1 MSTSEGPGVGSGS
14 KTIHLRT
21 EGGPNS
27 VMDHRPGFSGV
38 GAVVR
43 FDCCDM
49 VVRSALDPSSTTE
62 GVQILLCN
70 TLL

>member
-1 MSTSEGPGVGSGS
+1 MRTSEVPGVGSGS
-14 KTIHLRT
+14 KTTHLRT

-43 FDCCDM
+43 CSCCDM
-49 VVRSALDPSSTTE
+49 VVSSALDPLSTT
-62 GVQILLCN
+62 V
-70 TLL
+70 